1 MWHETLMILA
11 IRSSR
16 NEAIKVQLSSL
27 LGLSS
32 SYIACSNTNYL
43 GISLL
48 TLKDSS
54 ITIDK
59 SIRNIE
65 AFQVNEPTARALENP
80 KETKGMSFF
89 NLLKSVAPA
98 QQYEHLYQ
106 LLYTYRNNVQ

>member
-1 MWHETLMILA
+1 MILA

-16 NEAIKVQLSSL
+16 NEAIKIQLSSQ

-32 SYIACSNTNYL
+32 NYIACSNTNYL

-48 TLKDSS
+48 SLEDNS
-54 ITIDK
+54 ITTEK

-65 AFQVNEPTARALENP
+65 ALQIDEATALALENP
-80 KETKGMSFF
+80 EEIKGMSFF
-89 NLLKSVAPA
+89 NLLKSVAPVE
-98 QQYEHLYQ
+98 QYEHLHQ

>member
-1 MWHETLMILA
+1 MILA

-16 NEAIKVQLSSL
+16 NEAIKIQLSSV

-32 SYIACSNTNYL
+32 NHIACSNTNYS

-48 TLKDSS
+48 TLKDTS
-54 ITIDK
+54 ISIEK

-65 AFQVNEPTARALENP
+65 ALQVNVSTARALENP
-80 KETKGMSFF
+80 EETIGMSFF
-89 NLLKSVAPA
+89 NSLKSVAPLE
-98 QQYEHLYQ
+98 QYEHLYQ

>member
-1 MWHETLMILA
+1 MKLA

-16 NEAIKVQLSSL
+16 NEEIKFQLSSQ

-32 SYIACSNTNYL
+32 NYIACSNTNYL

-48 TLKDSS
+48 SIKDNS
-54 ITIDK
+54 ITTEK

-65 AFQVNEPTARALENP
+65 ALQIDETTARALENP
-80 KETKGMSFF
+80 EETKGMSFF
-89 NLLKSVAPA
+89 NSLKSVAPVE
-98 QQYEHLYQ
+98 QYEHLYQ